1 MLSLWTLLFPIL
13 IQLSLNYAKRA
24 QIAMSEVVKNDKKL
38 QEIAILAVVKQE
50 FLEIATSSIIPVCFV
65 SRNVILFYGT
75 TK

>member
-1 MLSLWTLLFPIL
+1 MQREHKL
-13 IQLSLNYAKRA
+13 Q
-24 QIAMSEVVKNDKKL
+24 EVVKNDKKL